1 MTTSSFT
8 LSYALASS
16 LYGCLPL
23 ADVVPA
29 ARAVGDGRLDL
40 WPQAHANQREQAE
53 ALGPTRFQALL
64 EAHDVQL
71 ALTTRYDLGPFGL
84 RPEFSYVAALGG
96 SLVVSGSQKAGSHLQ
111 GPDLKQAVATF
122 VEQMKPEVD
131 AAAAQGITIGIE
143 NHGSAL
149 ISSVDSILWFAE
161 FSPSPVLG
169 LALAPYHLPDDAA
182 LIARL
187 IRELDDRLA
196 LFYAW
201 QHGMGCMEKLP
212 KAQEIL
218 QLPGQGAL
226 DFQPILQALHAIAYD
241 RLVEIFMHPVP
252 RGIPI
257 LDDAQGTTRLIRE
270 ARRYLDDGVARLDP
284 AGRIS
289 G

>member
-1 MTTSSFT
+1 MTAPFT

-16 LYGCLPL
+16 LYGRLPL

-40 WPQAHANQREQAE
+40 WPQAHADQREQAD
-53 ALGPTRFQALL
+53 ALGRARFQALL
-64 EAHDVQL
+64 ETHDVQL

-84 RPEFSYVAALGG
+84 REEFQYVASFGG
-96 SLVVSGSQKAGSHLQ
+96 SLVVSGSQKGGKDLQ
-111 GPDLKQAVATF
+111 GQELKHAVATF
-122 VEQMKPEVD
+122 VERMKPEVE

-143 NHGSAL
+143 NHASAL
-149 ISSVDSILWFAE
+149 LNSVDSILWFAE
-161 FSPSPVLG
+161 SSPSPALG

-187 IRELDDRLA
+187 IRDLGDRLA

-212 KAQEIL
+212 KAQEL
-218 QLPGQGAL
+218 RQLPGRGTM
-226 DFQPILQALHAIAYD
+226 DFQPILRALHDIAYD
-241 RLVEIFMHPVP
+241 RLVEVFMHPVP

-257 LDDAQGTTRLIRE
+257 MDEARSTTRLIRD
-270 ARRYLDDGVARLDP
+270 ARRYLDDRVARLDD
-284 AGRIS
+284 AGKIAA
-289 G
+289 